1 MKTVKLQNTV
11 NSADMH
17 ELEIYHSAIT
27 ASNLLTS
34 SVSSSGIFTG
44 VDLFKGLQFQVE
56 DDINQFFIKN
66 LTLCTNI
73 GSGSLGEAT
82 SNVRFYEVYPGNYST
97 VNVLGTIERTSALP
111 TTNRQNFALHPTLTL
126 TATVN
131 YPYEFS
137 AWYSN
142 AAFTG
147 SALSNSNPVTISIN
161 DFDDTTT
168 WYVQTQLGDNYY

>member
-17 ELEIYHSAIT
+17 ELEIYHTAIT

-82 SNVRFYEVYPGNYST
+82 SNVRFYDVYPGDYST
-97 VNVLGTIERTSALP
+97 VNVLGTIERTSAIP
-111 TTNRQNFALHPTLTL
+111 TTN
-126 TATVN
+126 
-131 YPYEFS
+131 
-137 AWYSN
+137 
-142 AAFTG
+142 
-147 SALSNSNPVTISIN
+147 
-161 DFDDTTT
+161 
-168 WYVQTQLGDNYY
+168 